1 MVKANPD
8 ITFVEVPITA
18 KNSDLHQG
26 LNVTSI
32 PFAHIYYP
40 NDTVDN
46 DVVGSKVSLVEELK
60 ISRKH
65 WKTFEKTLLNYV
77 EGSCTIDEL

>member
-8 ITFVEVPITA
+8 ITFVDVPITA

-32 PFAHIYYP
+32 PCAHIYYP
-40 NDTVDN
+40 NDD
-46 DVVGSKVSLVEELK
+46 DEDAVGKVSIVYEMK

-65 WKTFEKTLLNYV
+65 WRKFEKTLLNYV
-77 EGSCTIDEL
+77 EGSCTVDEL

>member
-8 ITFVEVPITA
+8 ITFIEVPINA
-18 KNSDLHQG
+18 KNSELHQG

-40 NDTVDN
+40 NDNVD
-46 DVVGSKVSLVEELK
+46 DVVSKVSLVEEMK

-65 WKTFEKTLLNYV
+65 WRTFEKTLLNYV
-77 EGSCTIDEL
+77 EGSCTIDES